1 MRNKKDVFYAIRGWF
16 KRKLSV
22 WLNRSGE
29 NLTSILSLKQVGEW
43 LSVGRI
49 GKSMKPS
56 PLSGLA
62 VEAMLGHLL
71 SCWKTQVKP
80 VVGGGLF
87 STTLR
92 KFCRNLHQISTE
104 NECSG
109 PWDPGNRVRTSSEG
123 PRRQKS
129 VFLSSYFCFSPKS
142 QLLNDFGTRKSI
154 KTRKYFL
161 KWRKTQNK
169 KVVSSFLIFRA
180 KFFFRSRITRK
191 LEEMERFWAK
201 N

>member
-1 MRNKKDVFYAIRGWF
+1 
-16 KRKLSV
+16 
-22 WLNRSGE
+22 
-29 NLTSILSLKQVGEW
+29 
-43 LSVGRI
+43 
-49 GKSMKPS
+49 
-56 PLSGLA
+56 
-62 VEAMLGHLL
+62 MLGHLL

-80 VVGGGLF
+80 VVGGGIF

-92 KFCRNLHQISTE
+92 KFCRNLHQFHDFFME
-104 NECSG
+104 NESSDH
-109 PWDPGNRVRTSSEG
+109 WDPGNRVRTSSEG

-142 QLLNDFGTRKSI
+142 QFLNDFGIRKSV

-180 KFFFRSRITRK
+180 KFFFSIANNSKTRRDRAILSEK
-191 LEEMERFWAK
+191 LAV
-201 N
+201 